1 MEEPAISDYA
11 LIGDTR
17 TAALCSKYGSID
29 WLCLPRFDSDPV
41 FGSLVARDT
50 AGTFLITAEGIRR
63 ISRRY
68 RDGSAVLE
76 TTWDTD
82 SSVVVLT
89 EGMVLDVASGLLPQA
104 LLVRRVECRDGAGAN
119 LRIRFDPRL
128 GLRGRPPRLSR
139 RGDSLVCSWGSLAV
153 SLQTSRPLSVFP
165 GEEQT
170 VSLRKGESLVLAM
183 GVTDGSPL
191 VFVEPESAN
200 RRLDDT
206 ARWWR
211 KWSEDVGY
219 TGPFRDAVLRSLV
232 TLRLLTFSP
241 SGAPVAAPT
250 TSLPEG
256 IGGVRNWDYR
266 FSWPRDASIGLAAFL
281 AVGKEEEAR
290 SFLHWLLHAGRLT
303 RPRLQVLYTIYGKP
317 GPSEVELHDVTG
329 YRASRP
335 VRIGNGASMQHQLDV
350 YGWVLDAAWLLVRAG
365 RKLNSETWRAL
376 SGLADFVAAKWQ
388 EPDAGIWEVRGE
400 QAHYVHSKLMAWLA
414 LDRALRI
421 ARSHRVRAPR
431 LHRWT
436 TERSGLAEQVRANGF
451 DRSVGSYV
459 RAYGSRELDA
469 ALLVLPLLEFDEPG
483 SDRVRGTVAS
493 IRRDLGDAHSL
504 VYRYRPGTDG
514 IDGAEGAFVPCS
526 FWLAQALARLGH
538 VDEAAESF
546 EQLLGLSN
554 DVGLLPEEIDPSSTA
569 HLGNFPQ
576 AFSHATVIQAALA
589 IQEASCRGAAK
600 PSIQTGGA

>member
-1 MEEPAISDYA
+1 MEESPISDYA

-17 TAALCSKYGSID
+17 TAALCSSLGSID
-29 WLCLPRFDSDPV
+29 WLCLPRFDSEPV

-50 AGTFLITAEGIRR
+50 AGSFLVTAEGIRR
-63 ISRRY
+63 VSRRY
-68 RDGSAVLE
+68 RDGSVVLE
-76 TTWDTD
+76 TTWQTD
-82 SSVVVLT
+82 SSEVVLT
-89 EGMVLDVASGLLPQA
+89 EGMVLDVTSGLLPQA

-128 GLRGRPPRLSR
+128 GLKGTSPRCSR
-139 RGDSLVCSWGSLAV
+139 RGDALVCSWGSLAV
-153 SLQTSRPLSVFP
+153 SLQTSRPLDLFS
-165 GEEQT
+165 GREQT
-170 VSLRKGESLVLAM
+170 VSLRKGDSLVLAM
-183 GVTDGSPL
+183 GIADGSPL
-191 VFVEPESAN
+191 VIVESESAY

-206 ARWWR
+206 DRWWR

-219 TGPFRDAVLRSLV
+219 WGPFREAVIRSLI

-266 FSWPRDASIGLAAFL
+266 FSWPRDASIGLASFL

-303 RPRLQVLYTIYGKP
+303 RPRLQVLYTVYGKP
-317 GPSEVELHDVTG
+317 GPREVELHDVTG

-335 VRIGNGASMQHQLDV
+335 VRIGNGASKQHQLDV

-421 ARSHRVRAPR
+421 AGSHRVRAPR

-436 TERSGLAEQVRANGF
+436 NERSALAEQVRARGF

-459 RAYGSRELDA
+459 WAYGSKELDA

-483 SDRVRGTVAS
+483 SDRVRGTVES
-493 IRRDLGDAHSL
+493 IRRELGDAHSL
-504 VYRYRPGTDG
+504 VYRYRPGIDG
-514 IDGAEGAFVPCS
+514 IEGPEGAFVPCS

-546 EQLLGLSN
+546 EQLLALSN
-554 DVGLLPEEIDPSSTA
+554 DVGLLPEEIDPSSRA

-576 AFSHATVIQAALA
+576 AFSHATAIQAALA
-589 IQEASCRGAAK
+589 IQEASRRGAAK
-600 PSIQTGGA
+600 PSIPTGGA